1 MSFFFVNGSQKC
13 IPNFNY
19 HGWKIT
25 SNKMLEK
32 EVSKAVLKIN
42 NMPIINLVSF
52 KYYRTNLLLSIGCS
66 MSLVENYDNIEKR
79 DK

>member
-1 MSFFFVNGSQKC
+1 
-13 IPNFNY
+13 
-19 HGWKIT
+19 
-25 SNKMLEK
+25 MLEK

>member
-1 MSFFFVNGSQKC
+1 
-13 IPNFNY
+13 
-19 HGWKIT
+19 
-25 SNKMLEK
+25 MLEK

-42 NMPIINLVSF
+42 NMPIIILVSF

-66 MSLVENYDNIEKR
+66 RSLVENYDNIEKR